1 MQRIDTLSS
10 GYKIIQDD
18 KAFCFGIDAL
28 LLAAFTRMKKGDRVF
43 DLGCGNGILELL
55 LCNKSLSLKSAHG
68 AADCHFTGLEVQAK
82 AAEMARESVR
92 INGLERQIEIVE
104 GDIKAVRESF
114 PAQSAD
120 LVISNP
126 PYMKPS
132 AAKENSTDEKTIA
145 RHEVLCS
152 LDDVIAAARWL
163 LKSNG
168 SFFMI
173 HRPYRLSEIFS
184 SLEKHPLTPRRMQL
198 VYPKI
203 DQAPEM
209 VLIEAR
215 PNYKPD
221 LKIAPPLIMYGGDGE
236 YTPEF
241 KDFVRAKNKPYNC

>member
-1 MQRIDTLSS
+1 MQRTDTLSC
-10 GYKIIQDD
+10 GYKILQDD

-68 AADCHFTGLEVQAK
+68 AADCHFTGLEVQAE

-92 INGLERQIEIVE
+92 INSLENQIEIVE
-104 GDIKAVRESF
+104 GDIKAVRKIF
-114 PAQSAD
+114 PAQTAD
-120 LVISNP
+120 VVVSNP

-184 SLEKHPLTPRRMQL
+184 SMEKYNLTPRSLQL
-198 VYPKI
+198 VFPKI
-203 DQAPEM
+203 DQPPEM

-215 PNYKPD
+215 PSYKPD

-241 KDFVRAKNKPYNC
+241 KSFCWM

>member
-28 LLAAFTRMKKGDRVF
+28 LLAAFARMKKGDRVF

-55 LCNKSLSLKSAHG
+55 LCDRAKELKSAHG
-68 AADCHFTGLEVQAK
+68 AADCHFTGLEVQPK

-92 INGLERQIEIVE
+92 LNSLERQIEIVE
-104 GDIKAVRESF
+104 GDIKSVRESF
-114 PAQSAD
+114 PAQAAD

-163 LKSNG
+163 LKSSG
-168 SFFMI
+168 AFYMI

-184 SLEKHPLTPRRMQL
+184 SLEKHRLTPRRMQL

-203 DQAPEM
+203 EQAPEM

-221 LKIAPPLIMYGGDGE
+221 IKIAPPLIMYGDDGE
-236 YTPEF
+236 YTVAF
-241 KDFVRAKNKPYNC
+241 KAYCGM

>member
-1 MQRIDTLSS
+1 MQRIDTLSC

-28 LLAAFTRMKKGDRVF
+28 LLAAFARMKKGDRVF

-55 LCNKSLSLKSAHG
+55 LCDRAKELKSAHG
-68 AADCHFTGLEVQAK
+68 AGDCHFTGLEVQPK
-82 AAEMARESVR
+82 AAEMARESV
-92 INGLERQIEIVE
+92 GLNSLEERIEIVE
-104 GDIKAVRESF
+104 GDIKAVRKSF

-152 LDDVIAAARWL
+152 LDDVISAARWL
-163 LKSNG
+163 LKSSG

-173 HRPYRLSEIFS
+173 HRPYRLQEIFS
-184 SLEKHPLTPRRMQL
+184 LLEKYQLTPRRMQL

-221 LKIAPPLIMYGGDGE
+221 IKIAPPLIMYDGDGE
-236 YTPEF
+236 YTVAF
-241 KDFVRAKNKPYNC
+241 KAYCGM

>member
-1 MQRIDTLSS
+1 MQRTDTLSC

-18 KAFCFGIDAL
+18 SAFCFGIDAVL
-28 LLAAFTRMKKGDRVF
+28 LSAFTKMKKGNRVF
-43 DLGCGNGILELL
+43 DLGTGNGILPLL
-55 LCNKSLSLKSAHG
+55 LNAKARELKSAHG
-68 AADCHFTGLEVQAK
+68 AGECRFTGLEVQP
-82 AAEMARESVR
+82 AAAAMARESVR
-92 INGLERQIEIVE
+92 MNGLEELIEIVE
-104 GDIKAVRESF
+104 GNICGVREIF
-114 PAQSAD
+114 PAQCAD
-120 LVISNP
+120 VVVSNP
-126 PYMKPS
+126 PYMLPS
-132 AAKENSTDEKTIA
+132 AARANSTDEKTIA

-152 LDDVIAAARWL
+152 LDDVVGAAKWL

-184 SLEKHPLTPRRMQL
+184 SLEKHHLTPRRMQL

-203 DQAPEM
+203 DQPPEM

-221 LKIAPPLIMYGGDGE
+221 LKIAPPLIMYGSDGE

-241 KDFVRAKNKPYNC
+241 KAYCGM

>member
-1 MQRIDTLSS
+1 MQRIDTLSC

-28 LLAAFTRMKKGDRVF
+28 LLAAFARMKKGDRVF

-55 LCNKSLSLKSAHG
+55 LCDRAKELKSAHG
-68 AADCHFTGLEVQAK
+68 AGDCHFTGLEVQPK
-82 AAEMARESVR
+82 AAEMARESV
-92 INGLERQIEIVE
+92 GLNSLEERIEIVE
-104 GDIKAVRESF
+104 GDIKAVRKSF

-120 LVISNP
+120 IVISNP

-152 LDDVIAAARWL
+152 LDDVISAARWL
-163 LKSNG
+163 LKSGG

-173 HRPYRLSEIFS
+173 HRPYRLQEIFS
-184 SLEKHPLTPRRMQL
+184 SLEKYQLTPRRMQL

-209 VLIEAR
+209 VLVEAR

-236 YTPEF
+236 YTVAF
-241 KDFVRAKNKPYNC
+241 KAYCGM